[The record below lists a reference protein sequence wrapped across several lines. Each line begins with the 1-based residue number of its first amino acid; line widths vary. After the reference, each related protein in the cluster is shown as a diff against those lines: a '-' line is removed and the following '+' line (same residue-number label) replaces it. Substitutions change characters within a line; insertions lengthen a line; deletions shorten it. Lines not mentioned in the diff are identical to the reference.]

1 MEDHNQRPLFAP
13 NQVSSGQGNETPKPR
28 KLRAAII
35 LNTEML
41 NSDIKKAVM
50 MDQALT
56 RHLNTT
62 KPPEDARWT
71 TDINGHLRFEGQ
83 IFVPEVK
90 DLRLCVLKAKHDHVL
105 AGHPGQVKT
114 LQLICR
120 DYTWPNL

>member
-1 MEDHNQRPLFAP
+1 M
-13 NQVSSGQGNETPKPR
+13 
-28 KLRAAII
+28 
-35 LNTEML
+35 EML
-41 NSDIKKAVM
+41 NSDIKKTVM
-50 MDQALT
+50 MDQVLT
-56 RHLNTT
+56 RYLDTT

-71 TDINGHLRFEGQ
+71 TDINSHLRFEGQ